1 MQNIGN
7 QDALFWSLLNFPL
20 SDRAHSLSLLLLVRL
35 KFLSAAVS
43 GTNLESGGT
52 PVLLSNGDLHYSIR
66 WKLLCALVANAKD
79 SRGGRPTHIMLAGSS
94 ASCPPPCA
102 ARSFWGRKGAR
113 AARGSCPFPPI
124 SRHEHVPTKGVETW
138 QAGKKSA
145 VKGQERSRSA
155 PVLPCGNYTKKV
167 TGAGN
172 ALPFPLS
179 LPAPSPAAGR
189 AQTGPAQGRTLR
201 MSSRDCL

>member
-1 MQNIGN
+1 MHYFEVCWIFLWVIELIPYLPSCWWGWNSSVQ
-7 QDALFWSLLNFPL
+7 L
-20 SDRAHSLSLLLLVRL
+20 SQGQTWRVE
-35 KFLSAAVS
+35 
-43 GTNLESGGT
+43 G
-52 PVLLSNGDLHYSIR
+52 LSNGDLHYSIR
-66 WKLLCALVANAKD
+66 WKLLCALVANARD
-79 SRGGRPTHIMLAGSS
+79 SRGGRPTHITPAGSS

-113 AARGSCPFPPI
+113 AARRSCPFPPI

-179 LPAPSPAAGR
+179 LPVPSPAAGW